1 MEVPDMPYST
11 CNRRSRLAAALAVTA
26 CAALSVSA
34 SALADTTVP
43 GDTPVPAIGAITANT
58 TAASSA
64 ECMAPALTQPFTSWK
79 DNRHYV
85 LAPGGDFSD
94 PSNGGWKLDGG
105 AQIVNDASPDGT
117 TDSVLS
123 LPTGA
128 VAVSPTM
135 CVDLDY
141 PSARVW
147 VRNVVGDGNV
157 NVSVIYDAGKSA
169 QVPHAV
175 GNFHGNKQKTW
186 GLSNDVKIQPQL
198 AGKQA
203 GWRRVAFVLIAGGK
217 SSEFR
222 IDDFSVDPRMVR

>member
-1 MEVPDMPYST
+1 MPYST

-34 SALADTTVP
+34 SALADT
-43 GDTPVPAIGAITANT
+43 PVPAVGAVTANT
-58 TAASSA
+58 TAESSA
-64 ECMAPALTQPFTSWK
+64 ECMAPALLQPFTSWK
-79 DNRHYV
+79 DTRHYV

-94 PSNGGWKLDGG
+94 PTSGGWKLDGG

-117 TDSVLS
+117 TDSVLA

-141 PSARVW
+141 PTARVW
-147 VRNVVGDGNV
+147 VRNVVGDGDV

-169 QVPHAV
+169 EVPHAV
-175 GNFHGNKQKTW
+175 GNVHGNKQRTW

-198 AGKQA
+198 AGKRA
-203 GWRRVAFVLIAGGK
+203 GWRRVAFVLVAGGK

-222 IDDFSVDPRMVR
+222 IDDFYVDPRMVR